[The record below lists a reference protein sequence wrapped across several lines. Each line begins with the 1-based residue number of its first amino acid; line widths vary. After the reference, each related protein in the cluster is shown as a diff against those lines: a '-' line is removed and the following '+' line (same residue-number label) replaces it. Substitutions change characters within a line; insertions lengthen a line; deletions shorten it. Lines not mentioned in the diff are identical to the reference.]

1 MIKELEKRNLTVEDF
16 KELVEKSNNKK
27 AKMLLP
33 YMLSDNCPE
42 EQLEGLVKSFFEIE
56 EKEANKPLY
65 KLKLNDKT
73 IAEFKGDKKEAEELF
88 NSTAKTLSNG
98 REWEMKEKDD
108 SYILNIDKS
117 IEEKLQDGDRLTE
130 SEIENL
136 RWDYPEVYEEEHD
149 SGRWTA
155 FMTTVVDVN
164 GKKYAIDWQRGLTEY
179 QENIYDEQPYE
190 CELVEEEVTITK
202 TMIYRVE
209 KEKWKTLRIDCNQC
223 GKTFEIKVKKED
235 WEVYESGAGYI
246 QDIFP
251 YLTPEER
258 ELIKTHICGTC
269 FNAIFENED

>member
-1 MIKELEKRNLTVEDF
+1 MIKELEKRNLTVEEF

-65 KLKLNDKT
+65 KLRLNDKT

-98 REWEMKEKDD
+98 RDWEIEEKGDFYFL
-108 SYILNIDKS
+108 SIDKS
-117 IEEKLQDGDRLTE
+117 IEEKLQDGDYLTE
-130 SEIENL
+130 REIEDL

-164 GKKYAIDWQRGLTEY
+164 GKNYAINWQRGLTEY

-202 TMIYRVE
+202 TTIQEV
-209 KEKWKTLRIDCNQC
+209 KKDKWKTLRIDCNEC
-223 GKTFEIKVKKED
+223 GETFEVKVKEND
-235 WEVYESGAGYI
+235 WKIYESGEGYI
-246 QDIFP
+246 QDTFP

-258 ELIKTHICGTC
+258 ELIKTKICGKC
-269 FNAIFENED
+269 FDMLVKDED

>member
-1 MIKELEKRNLTVEDF
+1 MIKELEKRNLTVKDF

-88 NSTAKTLSNG
+88 NSTAETLSNG
-98 REWEMKEKDD
+98 RDWEIKEKGDFYFL
-108 SYILNIDKS
+108 SIDKS
-117 IEEKLQDGDRLTE
+117 IEEKLQDGDHLTE
-130 SEIENL
+130 SEIESL
-136 RWDYPEVYEEEHD
+136 CWDYPEVYEEEHD
-149 SGRWTA
+149 SGRWTT

-164 GKKYAIDWQRGLTEY
+164 GKNYAINWQRGLTEY

-202 TMIYRVE
+202 TTIYE
-209 KEKWKTLRIDCNQC
+209 IKKDKWKTLTIDCNQC
-223 GKTFEIKVKKED
+223 GKSFEVKVKEND
-235 WEVYESGAGYI
+235 WKVYESGKGYI

-258 ELIKTHICGTC
+258 ELIKTKVCGKC
-269 FNAIFENED
+269 FDMLIQDED